1 MLHLII
7 DRTVPLRNCTSWT
20 RENAWNLVTG
30 HSAYWSFLHK
40 LISNMFMRLRTA
52 RKHHVKDSH
61 DTRDSKTYLA
71 PVGVVGTLITVC
83 IQCQYKSIGIHSQI
97 LIYQLKHIIRPSK
110 LKYVSLPVHVLNM
123 KSVPNPYFSESQDFF
138 NSDLM
143 VFKIKVRKCL

>member
-1 MLHLII
+1 MQDLHAVLASLTMSYDTTTNESSQRNTKKAMLHLII

-40 LISNMFMRLRTA
+40 LILNMLMRLRTA

-83 IQCQYKSIGIHSQI
+83 I
-97 LIYQLKHIIRPSK
+97 
-110 LKYVSLPVHVLNM
+110 
-123 KSVPNPYFSESQDFF
+123 
-138 NSDLM
+138 
-143 VFKIKVRKCL
+143 